1 MEKIIISCFKK
12 IFKISKLPKDL
23 NKITM
28 QNFKAWDSLGHIK
41 LLLEIEKKL
50 KTKFTMKE
58 ISELTSL
65 KKIISRLKKN

>member
-23 NKITM
+23 NKISM
-28 QNFKAWDSLGHIK
+28 KNFKAWDSLGHIR
-41 LLLEIEKKL
+41 LLLEIEKKF
-50 KTKFTMKE
+50 KTKFSMKE

-65 KKIISRLKKN
+65 KKIISRLRKN

>member
-12 IFKISKLPKDL
+12 IFKINKLPKDL
-23 NKITM
+23 NKIKM

-41 LLLEIEKKL
+41 LLLEIEKKY
-50 KTKFTMKE
+50 KTKFTNKE